1 MSENDT
7 KMAYSELLQHFLLLK
22 NSHVSKVYLTLI
34 NVNYCRDAE
43 KYIPNIA
50 RVGE

>member
-22 NSHVSKVYLTLI
+22 NSHVSKV
-34 NVNYCRDAE
+34 
-43 KYIPNIA
+43 
-50 RVGE
+50 